1 METLTDLKAEVE
13 KKKCRTKGRREIVRR
28 RRRKEG
34 NGDGRGEGE
43 GRKKQERKGNQGRGG
58 GEGGEEREEVMIQ
71 ELKLLEAEDNSLGF
85 M

>member
-1 METLTDLKAEVE
+1 MEALIDLKAEVE

-28 RRRKEG
+28 RRKEG
-34 NGDGRGEGE
+34 DRDGRGEGE
-43 GRKKQERKGNQGRGG
+43 GRKKQERKGSQGRGG